1 MRCPF
6 CDHPDTK
13 VIDARNQRDTPV
25 KRRRR
30 ECSECQRRFTT
41 YERIEDLLPMVVKT
55 DGRRELFDR
64 LKIITGMQKACQKR
78 PVSADAIEQAAR
90 DGVIDLDDL
99 DALDALD
106 FAGFLARRVDLGR
119 AGAGSRQPGHVLG
132 RTGGQQHGG
141 GRDHAQTPSAGGHP
155 AQS

>member
-1 MRCPF
+1 
-6 CDHPDTK
+6 
-13 VIDARNQRDTPV
+13 V

-78 PVSADAIEQAAR
+78 PVSVDAIEQAVLR
-90 DGVIDLDDL
+90 IERFVLDSGEREVPTTRIGDEVQSEL
-99 DALDALD
+99 RALDPVAWLRFMSVYLNFRTIED
-106 FAGFLARRVDLGR
+106 FRKAMGELAPEDG
-119 AGAGSRQPGHVLG
+119 
-132 RTGGQQHGG
+132 
-141 GRDHAQTPSAGGHP
+141 D
-155 AQS
+155 

>member
-13 VIDARNQRDTPV
+13 VIDARNQRDAAV

-41 YERIEDLLPMVVKT
+41 YERIEDLLPMVVKS

-78 PVSADAIEQAAR
+78 PVSVDAIEQAVLRIERFVLDSGEREVPSSRIGDEVQAELR
-90 DGVIDLDDL
+90 VLDPVAWLRFMSVYLNFRTIEDFRKAMGELAPEDGD
-99 DALDALD
+99 
-106 FAGFLARRVDLGR
+106 
-119 AGAGSRQPGHVLG
+119 
-132 RTGGQQHGG
+132 
-141 GRDHAQTPSAGGHP
+141 
-155 AQS
+155 

>member
-13 VIDARNQRDTPV
+13 VIDARNQRDAAV

-41 YERIEDLLPMVVKT
+41 YERIEDLLPMVVKS
-55 DGRRELFDR
+55 DGRREIFDR

-78 PVSADAIEQAAR
+78 PISVDAIEQAVLR
-90 DGVIDLDDL
+90 IERFVLDSGEREIASTRIGDEVQAEL
-99 DALDALD
+99 RALDPVAWLRFMSVYLNFRTIED
-106 FAGFLARRVDLGR
+106 FRKAMGELAPEDG
-119 AGAGSRQPGHVLG
+119 
-132 RTGGQQHGG
+132 
-141 GRDHAQTPSAGGHP
+141 D
-155 AQS
+155 

>member
-78 PVSADAIEQAAR
+78 PVSADAIEQAVVRIERFVLDSGEREIPSTKIGDEVQAELR
-90 DGVIDLDDL
+90 VLDPVAWLRFMSVYLNFRTIEDFRRAMGELNPEDGN
-99 DALDALD
+99 
-106 FAGFLARRVDLGR
+106 
-119 AGAGSRQPGHVLG
+119 
-132 RTGGQQHGG
+132 
-141 GRDHAQTPSAGGHP
+141 
-155 AQS
+155 

>member
-13 VIDARNQRDTPV
+13 VIDARNQRDAAV

-41 YERIEDLLPMVVKT
+41 YERIEDLLPMVVKS
-55 DGRRELFDR
+55 DGRRELFER

-78 PVSADAIEQAAR
+78 PVSVDAIEQAVVR
-90 DGVIDLDDL
+90 IERFVLDSGEREIASKRIGDEVQAEL
-99 DALDALD
+99 RALDPVAWLRFMSVYLNFRTIED
-106 FAGFLARRVDLGR
+106 FRKAMGEL
-119 AGAGSRQPGHVLG
+119 
-132 RTGGQQHGG
+132 
-141 GRDHAQTPSAGGHP
+141 TPEDGD
-155 AQS
+155 

>member
-13 VIDARNQRDTPV
+13 VIDARNQRDAAV

-78 PVSADAIEQAAR
+78 PVSVDAIEQAVVRIERFVLDSGEREVPSQRIGDEVQAELR
-90 DGVIDLDDL
+90 VLDPVAWLRFMSVYLNFRTIEDFRKAMGELAPEDGD
-99 DALDALD
+99 
-106 FAGFLARRVDLGR
+106 
-119 AGAGSRQPGHVLG
+119 
-132 RTGGQQHGG
+132 
-141 GRDHAQTPSAGGHP
+141 
-155 AQS
+155 

>member
-78 PVSADAIEQAAR
+78 PVSADAIEQAVVR
-90 DGVIDLDDL
+90 IERF
-99 DALDALD
+99 ALDSGEREIPSTKIGDEVQAELRVLD
-106 FAGFLARRVDLGR
+106 PVAWLRFMSVYLNFRTIEDFRRAMGELNPEDGN
-119 AGAGSRQPGHVLG
+119 
-132 RTGGQQHGG
+132 
-141 GRDHAQTPSAGGHP
+141 
-155 AQS
+155 

>member
-13 VIDARNQRDTPV
+13 VIDARNQRDAAV

-78 PVSADAIEQAAR
+78 PVSVDAIEQAVLRIERFVLDSGEREVASQR
-90 DGVIDLDDL
+90 IGDEVQAELRVLDPVAWLRFMSVYLNFRTIEDFRKAMGELAPEDGD
-99 DALDALD
+99 
-106 FAGFLARRVDLGR
+106 
-119 AGAGSRQPGHVLG
+119 
-132 RTGGQQHGG
+132 
-141 GRDHAQTPSAGGHP
+141 
-155 AQS
+155 

>member
-13 VIDARNQRDTPV
+13 VIDARNQRDAAV

-78 PVSADAIEQAAR
+78 PVSVDAIEQAVQRIERFVLDSGEREVPSQRIGDEVQAELR
-90 DGVIDLDDL
+90 VLDPVAWLRFMSVYLNFRTIEDFRKAMGELAPEDGD
-99 DALDALD
+99 
-106 FAGFLARRVDLGR
+106 
-119 AGAGSRQPGHVLG
+119 
-132 RTGGQQHGG
+132 
-141 GRDHAQTPSAGGHP
+141 
-155 AQS
+155 

>member
-13 VIDARNQRDTPV
+13 VIDARNQRDAAV

-41 YERIEDLLPMVVKT
+41 YERIEDLLPMVVKS

-78 PVSADAIEQAAR
+78 PVSVDAIEQAVLR
-90 DGVIDLDDL
+90 IERFVLDS
-99 DALDALD
+99 
-106 FAGFLARRVDLGR
+106 GEREV
-119 AGAGSRQPGHVLG
+119 
-132 RTGGQQHGG
+132 
-141 GRDHAQTPSAGGHP
+141 P
-155 AQS
+155 AQRIGDEVQAELRVLDPVAWLRFMSVYLNFRTIEDFRKAMGEIAPEDGD

>member
-6 CDHPDTK
+6 CEHPDTK
-13 VIDARNQRDTPV
+13 VIDARNQRDAAV

-41 YERIEDLLPMVVKT
+41 YERIEDLLPMVVKS

-78 PVSADAIEQAAR
+78 PVSVDAIEQAVVR
-90 DGVIDLDDL
+90 IERFVLDSGEREIASKRIGDEVQAEL
-99 DALDALD
+99 RALDPVAWLRFMSVYLNFRTIED
-106 FAGFLARRVDLGR
+106 FRRAMGELNPEDGN
-119 AGAGSRQPGHVLG
+119 
-132 RTGGQQHGG
+132 
-141 GRDHAQTPSAGGHP
+141 
-155 AQS
+155 

>member
-13 VIDARNQRDTPV
+13 VIDARNQRDAAV

-78 PVSADAIEQAAR
+78 PISVDAIEQAVLRIERFVLDSGEREVASSR
-90 DGVIDLDDL
+90 IGDEVQAELRVLDPVAWLRFMSVYLNFRTIEDFRKAMGELAPEDGD
-99 DALDALD
+99 
-106 FAGFLARRVDLGR
+106 
-119 AGAGSRQPGHVLG
+119 
-132 RTGGQQHGG
+132 
-141 GRDHAQTPSAGGHP
+141 
-155 AQS
+155 

>member
-13 VIDARNQRDTPV
+13 VIDARNQRDAAV

-78 PVSADAIEQAAR
+78 PVSVDAIEQAVQRIERFVLDSGEREVQSQRIGDEVQAELR
-90 DGVIDLDDL
+90 VLDPVAWLRFMSVYLNFRTIEDFRKAMGELAPEDGD
-99 DALDALD
+99 
-106 FAGFLARRVDLGR
+106 
-119 AGAGSRQPGHVLG
+119 
-132 RTGGQQHGG
+132 
-141 GRDHAQTPSAGGHP
+141 
-155 AQS
+155 

>member
-6 CDHPDTK
+6 CEHPDTK
-13 VIDARNQRDTPV
+13 VIDARNQRDAAV

-64 LKIITGMQKACQKR
+64 LKVITGMQKACQKR
-78 PVSADAIEQAAR
+78 PVSVDAIEQAVVRIERFVLDSGEREVPSTRIGDEVQAELR
-90 DGVIDLDDL
+90 VLDPVAWLRFMSVYLNFRTIEDFRKAMGEIAPEDGD
-99 DALDALD
+99 
-106 FAGFLARRVDLGR
+106 
-119 AGAGSRQPGHVLG
+119 
-132 RTGGQQHGG
+132 
-141 GRDHAQTPSAGGHP
+141 
-155 AQS
+155 

>member
-13 VIDARNQRDTPV
+13 VIDARNQRDAAV

-78 PVSADAIEQAAR
+78 PVSVDAIEQAVLR
-90 DGVIDLDDL
+90 IERFVLDSGEREIPTTRIGDEVQSEL
-99 DALDALD
+99 RALDPVAWLRFMSVYLNFRTIED
-106 FAGFLARRVDLGR
+106 FRKAMGELAPEDG
-119 AGAGSRQPGHVLG
+119 
-132 RTGGQQHGG
+132 
-141 GRDHAQTPSAGGHP
+141 D
-155 AQS
+155 

>member
-6 CDHPDTK
+6 CEHPDTK
-13 VIDARNQRDTPV
+13 VIDARNQRDAAV

-64 LKIITGMQKACQKR
+64 LKVITGMQKACQKR
-78 PVSADAIEQAAR
+78 PVSVDAIEQAVVRIERFVLDSGEREVPSTRIGDEVQAELR
-90 DGVIDLDDL
+90 VLDPVAWLRFMSVYLNFRTIEDFRKAMGELAPEDGD
-99 DALDALD
+99 
-106 FAGFLARRVDLGR
+106 
-119 AGAGSRQPGHVLG
+119 
-132 RTGGQQHGG
+132 
-141 GRDHAQTPSAGGHP
+141 
-155 AQS
+155 

>member
-6 CDHPDTK
+6 CEHPDTK
-13 VIDARNQRDTPV
+13 VIDARNQRDAAV

-78 PVSADAIEQAAR
+78 PVSVDAIEQAVLRIERFVLDSGEREVQSQRIGDEVQAELR
-90 DGVIDLDDL
+90 VLDPVAWLRFMSVYLNFRTIEDFRKAMGELAPEDGD
-99 DALDALD
+99 
-106 FAGFLARRVDLGR
+106 
-119 AGAGSRQPGHVLG
+119 
-132 RTGGQQHGG
+132 
-141 GRDHAQTPSAGGHP
+141 
-155 AQS
+155 

>member
-6 CDHPDTK
+6 CDLPDTK
-13 VIDARNQRDTPV
+13 VIDARNQRDAAV

-64 LKIITGMQKACQKR
+64 LKVVTGIQKACQKR
-78 PVSADAIEQAAR
+78 PVSVDAIEQAVLRIERFVLDSGEREVPSTRIGDEVQAELR
-90 DGVIDLDDL
+90 VLDPVAWLRFMSVYLNFRTIEDFRKAMGELAPEDGD
-99 DALDALD
+99 
-106 FAGFLARRVDLGR
+106 
-119 AGAGSRQPGHVLG
+119 
-132 RTGGQQHGG
+132 
-141 GRDHAQTPSAGGHP
+141 
-155 AQS
+155 

>member
-6 CDHPDTK
+6 CEHPDTK
-13 VIDARNQRDTPV
+13 VIDARNQRDAAV

-78 PVSADAIEQAAR
+78 PISVDAIEQAVVRIERFVLDSGEREVPSTRIGDEVQAELR
-90 DGVIDLDDL
+90 VLDPVAWLRFMSVYLNFRTIEDFRKAMGELAPEDGD
-99 DALDALD
+99 
-106 FAGFLARRVDLGR
+106 
-119 AGAGSRQPGHVLG
+119 
-132 RTGGQQHGG
+132 
-141 GRDHAQTPSAGGHP
+141 
-155 AQS
+155 

>member
-13 VIDARNQRDTPV
+13 VIDARNQRDAAV

-78 PVSADAIEQAAR
+78 PVSVDAIEQAVQRIERFVLDSGEREVPSTRIGDEVQAELR
-90 DGVIDLDDL
+90 VLDPVAWLRFMSVYLNFRTIEDFRKAMGELAPEDGD
-99 DALDALD
+99 
-106 FAGFLARRVDLGR
+106 
-119 AGAGSRQPGHVLG
+119 
-132 RTGGQQHGG
+132 
-141 GRDHAQTPSAGGHP
+141 
-155 AQS
+155 

>member
-13 VIDARNQRDTPV
+13 VIDARNQRDAAV

-64 LKIITGMQKACQKR
+64 LKITTGMQKACQKR
-78 PVSADAIEQAAR
+78 PVSADAIEQAVLR
-90 DGVIDLDDL
+90 IERFVLDSGD
-99 DALDALD
+99 
-106 FAGFLARRVDLGR
+106 REV
-119 AGAGSRQPGHVLG
+119 
-132 RTGGQQHGG
+132 
-141 GRDHAQTPSAGGHP
+141 PSARIGDEVQAELRVLDPVAWLRFMSVYLNFRTIEDFRKAMGELAP
-155 AQS
+155 EDGN